1 MAARSYLA
9 LDLGAESGRAAL
21 GQFDGERLVCAEVH
35 RFANQ
40 PVVAEVAV
48 LAQPAT
54 AWIEP
59 DAAELLHPDDVWV
72 VLRQACLA
80 GGQTPPQDVGGLV
93 RMSRFRTGCGR
104 RIRPAA
110 RRSGRFRGLLSR
122 GRMCSRGA
130 LV

>member
-9 LDLGAESGRAAL
+9 LDLGVESGRAAL

-59 DAAELLHPDDVWV
+59 DAAEFG
-72 VLRQACLA
+72 RQYIELTRRYTDIFKGVA
-80 GGQTPPQDVGGLV
+80 PGL
-93 RMSRFRTGCGR
+93 
-104 RIRPAA
+104 
-110 RRSGRFRGLLSR
+110 
-122 GRMCSRGA
+122 
-130 LV
+130 